1 MDTSLTKRLEA
12 CYTGAVHDVMRG
24 FGLKNFVLPKDIQAL
39 FPERT
44 VAGPVFTVSGSLKPG
59 SDGHETLLAWTGF
72 LSKAP
77 SGHVVVCQPN
87 DDTIA
92 HMGELSAETLKLRGV
107 AGFVVDGG
115 CRDVSFVDKIGFPV
129 FCRYTTPID
138 VVGAW
143 TPDTFEQP
151 INIGTVTIDPGDYII
166 GDRDGVVIIPGT
178 RVEEV
183 IAEAERVMATEN
195 KVRTAILGGMDPKE
209 AYLEY
214 GKF

>member
-1 MDTSLTKRLEA
+1 MSDKLTKRLEA

-24 FGLKNFVLPKDIQAL
+24 MGLKNFVLPKGIQPL
-39 FPERT
+39 FAERP
-44 VAGPVFTVSGSLKPG
+44 VAGPVFTVSGSLKTG
-59 SDGHETLLAWTGF
+59 LDGHETLVAWTGF

-92 HMGELSAETLKLRGV
+92 HMGELSAETLKLKGV
-107 AGFVVDGG
+107 KGFVVDGG

-143 TPDTFEQP
+143 TPDAFEVP
-151 INIGTVTIDPGDYII
+151 ITIGPVTVNPGDYII
-166 GDRDGVVIIPGT
+166 GDRDGAVVIPGNK
-178 RVEEV
+178 VEEV
-183 IAEAERVMATEN
+183 ISESERVMATEN
-195 KVRTAILGGMDPKE
+195 KVRTAILGGMDPQE
-209 AYLEY
+209 AYLTY